1 MALSSE
7 HKLGGLLIDYIV
19 MIKELPQI
27 GLYVCKYIHRW
38 RGETT
43 NCEFS
48 TSIHSNSQQ
57 GCEHNTLIHT
67 YHTPH
72 IMHTSLTLH
81 ISHTSLTLH
90 ITHTSLT
97 LNIMHT
103 SITLQIT
110 KTSLTPHSHF
120 TSCTPHS
127 HFTSHTP
134 HSHFTSCTPHSHFT
148 SHTPHSHF
156 TSHTPHSHFTSPHT
170 TFKILPY
177 PNHLSSCSH
186 LTPGLN
192 SQGRGTCMF
201 H

>member
-1 MALSSE
+1 M
-7 HKLGGLLIDYIV
+7 
-19 MIKELPQI
+19 
-27 GLYVCKYIHRW
+27 CKYIHRW

-97 LNIMHT
+97 L
-103 SITLQIT
+103 QIT
-110 KTSLTPHSHF
+110 QTSL
-120 TSCTPHS
+120 
-127 HFTSHTP
+127 
-134 HSHFTSCTPHSHFT
+134 TPHSHFT

>member
-1 MALSSE
+1 MVDIPPQIPCQPYDMALSSE

-38 RGETT
+38 RGEIT

-72 IMHTSLTLH
+72 ISHTSLTLH
-81 ISHTSLTLH
+81 ITHTSIKHTSLTLHIMHTSLTVHITHTSLTLH

-97 LNIMHT
+97 LH
-103 SITLQIT
+103 ITHISLTLHIT
-110 KTSLTPHSHF
+110 HTSLTLHITSHYIQNL
-120 TSCTPHS
+120 TIPKSSLIMLTPH
-127 HFTSHTP
+127 TRAE
-134 HSHFTSCTPHSHFT
+134 
-148 SHTPHSHF
+148 
-156 TSHTPHSHFTSPHT
+156 
-170 TFKILPY
+170 
-177 PNHLSSCSH
+177 
-186 LTPGLN
+186 LT
-192 SQGRGTCMF
+192 R
-201 H
+201 